1 MGVFPPSSERF
12 NKIPSQPTRV
22 TQKCDVLI
30 KLVSKYQSRWYNLSV
45 TRDRH
50 CNRPKGSLVVWNP
63 PAEVLESNIS
73 GISKGSRQSNSLRD
87 LFHNIFR
94 VQRLARSKAIFVL
107 RDVHWFLRY
116 TLGHSTATPC
126 WRTVKWWTVSTS
138 VRCLMVF
145 LMGNWNR
152 QPPRFYSS
160 ASASWG
166 CIIFISSRI
175 FCFSIPPWS
184 IGPLVLMVFA
194 GVSGHLGPTLIGSIR
209 RVHRRTIFGT
219 GLDTGAT
226 VDLVGPRAIQQTW
239 GKTHGEVCFWLGLL
253 QVATKTKDDDMFT
266 PFTLVY
272 QWFIDGIQTK
282 TSTEIIAGDE
292 KKYFASRY
300 PHWKQRTKGDN
311 IHCSIAHFFLWN
323 MCMICFGCSCIW
335 KFCHNATT

>member
-1 MGVFPPSSERF
+1 
-12 NKIPSQPTRV
+12 
-22 TQKCDVLI
+22 
-30 KLVSKYQSRWYNLSV
+30 
-45 TRDRH
+45 
-50 CNRPKGSLVVWNP
+50 
-63 PAEVLESNIS
+63 
-73 GISKGSRQSNSLRD
+73 
-87 LFHNIFR
+87 
-94 VQRLARSKAIFVL
+94 
-107 RDVHWFLRY
+107 
-116 TLGHSTATPC
+116 
-126 WRTVKWWTVSTS
+126 
-138 VRCLMVF
+138 MVF

-266 PFTLVY
+266 PFTLVH
-272 QWFIDGIQTK
+272 QWFFDGIQTK
-282 TSTEIIAGDE
+282 TSTEIIAGEE
-292 KKYFASRY
+292 KNTLPRDIPTGSKEPKETTCIAALHTSFFGTCVWYALAAAASGNFVTTPQHNFVVQWPREQINAICDHEFWHCNHDTTSCAKTGASHIQSFQCLEHPRGISIGDVVVRIELIEIVIVPTVGIPY
-300 PHWKQRTKGDN
+300 NCSFINAKHHKQG
-311 IHCSIAHFFLWN
+311 W
-323 MCMICFGCSCIW
+323 
-335 KFCHNATT
+335 

>member
-1 MGVFPPSSERF
+1 MWWLL
-12 NKIPSQPTRV
+12 
-22 TQKCDVLI
+22 VL
-30 KLVSKYQSRWYNLSV
+30 LVSKHQSRWINLSV

-50 CNRPKGSLVVWNP
+50 RNRPKGRLVVWNP

-73 GISKGSRQSNSLRD
+73 GISKGNRQSNSLRD

-107 RDVHWFLRY
+107 RDVHSFLRY

-138 VRCLMVF
+138 VRCLIVF
-145 LMGNWNR
+145 VMGNWNR

-184 IGPLVLMVFA
+184 IGPLVPAVFA

-219 GLDTGAT
+219 GFNTGAT

-272 QWFIDGIQTK
+272 
-282 TSTEIIAGDE
+282 
-292 KKYFASRY
+292 
-300 PHWKQRTKGDN
+300 
-311 IHCSIAHFFLWN
+311 
-323 MCMICFGCSCIW
+323 
-335 KFCHNATT
+335 